1 MYKYLVEEK
10 EKKTFCSSLKNLT
23 CNGGVKLC
31 IFLAAFWNR
40 VFMRY
45 PSVVNKDAV
54 IYIESYVRNTVIRM
68 LCHA

>member
-1 MYKYLVEEK
+1 
-10 EKKTFCSSLKNLT
+10 
-23 CNGGVKLC
+23 
-31 IFLAAFWNR
+31 
-40 VFMRY
+40 MRY